1 MKHKKTHS
9 ITVHLSEEC
18 HAVIGRLADECN
30 LSKSE
35 WLCRLIEDDLRD
47 RYHQAHHAMSILSL
61 LENDE
66 IVASRQTR
74 YNSDKDYP
82 L

>member
-1 MKHKKTHS
+1 MKPKKTHQ

-47 RYHQAHHAMSILSL
+47 RYYKAYHAMQVLSL

-66 IVASRQTR
+66 IVASGESRHNT
-74 YNSDKDYP
+74 DKDYP

>member
-1 MKHKKTHS
+1 MKPKKTHQ

-47 RYHQAHHAMSILSL
+47 RYHKAYHAMQVLSL

-66 IVASRQTR
+66 IVASVESR
-74 YNSDKDYP
+74 YNTDKDYP

>member
-1 MKHKKTHS
+1 MKPKKTHQ

-18 HAVIGRLADECN
+18 HTVIGRFADECN

-35 WLCRLIEDDLRD
+35 WLCRLIEDDLRE
-47 RYHQAHHAMSILSL
+47 RYHRAHHAMQVLSL

-66 IVASRQTR
+66 IVASPENRT
-74 YNSDKDYP
+74 NSDRDYP